1 VADAALLATLLPLWV
16 VCAVLH
22 VKQAA
27 TGRLAWVP
35 VYVSAPA
42 DGEDYPAV
50 KAFWPGSDADTF
62 GLAVGD
68 RLQRVGDIDLY
79 GVGPFGFVARVH
91 EATAKI
97 PDLQVRLDYQRNGV
111 TGQTLMALI
120 PVAYPWRIL
129 PVTLG
134 LVVTGALVL
143 AGQRGGRVALAFFLF
158 VIAYGLHWTFFFGG
172 PRLQTYAWAV
182 VFFAASLVMLP
193 LVLRAIMIFPDEVAP
208 PDGRLP
214 WWPWL
219 FAVFGP
225 ISLSWTF
232 GVLLPPEL
240 GLRAAFGVNVLFIL
254 TMLAIIT
261 RNYRRAS
268 PIGRRQLKWV
278 VLGIYVGTVPVLLT
292 DVVTAFAPPL
302 WWLHEVAMIAEILI
316 PICILMAIS
325 RANYLDIDHL
335 ITGTAVY
342 SFLSVGLLAALLVV
356 VPQLSRLASKALGL
370 DPHTGQLIVSIVFA
384 ASLVPG
390 QRFLRPQ
397 IERLLFRER
406 HALKEGVEVLLH
418 ELSRANAPDE
428 IFTLA
433 GEHLDRLVRPAACVI
448 YAPLGD
454 AFTPVFA
461 RGDERRGGPPT
472 LEGSAAVIDALR
484 RRTAPLDLEQWA
496 APRGAELSRSER
508 TALERLRASV
518 LIPVHRGDSLAAV
531 ISLAPKRSADVYTAT
546 DLALLA
552 AVGDKMSGEL
562 LRFDTAEILR
572 EERAMGEALRR
583 YVPQPVAARL
593 SRGQTIEGGECEVS
607 VLFVDIRGYTGFS
620 EQREAEEI
628 FGTVN
633 QYTETVSTLVQAR
646 GGDVTEIRAGDV
658 VRTPADEWHW
668 HGAAPDHFMTH
679 LSITKAPGDER
690 PETEWGA
697 HVTDAEYG

>member
-42 DGEDYPAV
+42 DGEHYPAV

-68 RLQRVGDIDLY
+68 RLQRVGDIDLH

-97 PDLQVRLDYQRNGV
+97 PDLQVRLDYERNGV

-302 WWLHEVAMIAEILI
+302 WWLHEVAMIAEIFI
-316 PICILMAIS
+316 PVCILMAIS
-325 RANYLDIDHL
+325 R
-335 ITGTAVY
+335 
-342 SFLSVGLLAALLVV
+342 
-356 VPQLSRLASKALGL
+356 QLSGHRPSDHRHGRLFVPLRRAAGGSAGRRPAARVWRARRPASIRTPGSSSSRSSSPPA
-370 DPHTGQLIVSIVFA
+370 
-384 ASLVPG
+384 LVPG
-390 QRFLRPQ
+390 QRVLRPQ
-397 IERLLFRER
+397 IERLLFRE
-406 HALKEGVEVLLH
+406 HALKEASRPCCTSCRARTRRRDLHARRRASRPTRTPGRVRDLRAARRRVHAGV
-418 ELSRANAPDE
+418 RA
-428 IFTLA
+428 
-433 GEHLDRLVRPAACVI
+433 
-448 YAPLGD
+448 
-454 AFTPVFA
+454 
-461 RGDERRGGPPT
+461 
-472 LEGSAAVIDALR
+472 R
-484 RRTAPLDLEQWA
+484 RRT
-496 APRGAELSRSER
+496 PRR
-508 TALERLRASV
+508 
-518 LIPVHRGDSLAAV
+518 
-531 ISLAPKRSADVYTAT
+531 AT
-546 DLALLA
+546 DA
-552 AVGDKMSGEL
+552 
-562 LRFDTAEILR
+562 
-572 EERAMGEALRR
+572 
-583 YVPQPVAARL
+583 
-593 SRGQTIEGGECEVS
+593 GG
-607 VLFVDIRGYTGFS
+607 
-620 EQREAEEI
+620 
-628 FGTVN
+628 
-633 QYTETVSTLVQAR
+633 
-646 GGDVTEIRAGDV
+646 
-658 VRTPADEWHW
+658 
-668 HGAAPDHFMTH
+668 
-679 LSITKAPGDER
+679 
-690 PETEWGA
+690 
-697 HVTDAEYG
+697 

>member
-42 DGEDYPAV
+42 DGKDYPAV

-68 RLQRVGDIDLY
+68 RLQRVGDIDLH

-97 PDLQVRLDYQRNGV
+97 PDLQVRLDYERNGV
-111 TGQTLMALI
+111 NGQTLMALI

-278 VLGIYVGTVPVLLT
+278 VLGIYGGTVPVLLT
-292 DVVTAFAPPL
+292 DVVTAFAPAL
-302 WWLHEVAMIAEILI
+302 WWLHEVAMIAEVLI
-316 PICILMAIS
+316 PVCILMAIS

-418 ELSRANAPDE
+418 ELSRANASTIVGVDV
-428 IFTLA
+428 
-433 GEHLDRLVRPAACVI
+433 EHLDRLVRPAACVI

-454 AFTPVFA
+454 AFTPVYA
-461 RGDERRGGPPT
+461 RVDERRGGPPT

-593 SRGQTIEGGECEVS
+593 SRSDHRGGECEVS
-607 VLFVDIRGYTGFS
+607 VLFVDIRGYTILRAAVGAVFS
-620 EQREAEEI
+620 
-628 FGTVN
+628 TVN
-633 QYTETVSTLVQAR
+633 RYTESVS
-646 GGDVTEIRAGDV
+646 G
-658 VRTPADEWHW
+658 
-668 HGAAPDHFMTH
+668 
-679 LSITKAPGDER
+679 
-690 PETEWGA
+690 
-697 HVTDAEYG
+697 